1 VTQPPLQGGYSFN
14 PTINPA
20 NNHIT
25 TSGYTYD
32 AAGNMTND
40 SYHTYTYDAEGN
52 VTQVDGGS
60 TAQYVYDVFNRRI
73 HVQTPS
79 ATTEYTYDYAG
90 RRISSW
96 LSPNNTGVEGRI
108 YWDGQ
113 QFGYR
118 SSDGTTYFDH
128 QDTLGTERMRTD
140 FGAGAGSSYASLP
153 WGDGYSAT
161 IGLAGADQDNEHFAG
176 MEQDENTSNVP
187 MSEHAQ
193 FRQYSFLQGRWLAP
207 DPDMGSY
214 DLSNPQSLNRY
225 AYVLNNPLSFIDPT
239 GLFSLPCSQD
249 NSCDDG
255 SDGIDW
261 DNPTRTTPMPV
272 RAPGIGP
279 QRGPNKVAC
288 IEPTFAQQVAIK
300 LVSQVA
306 SATGKTVGYGV
317 GGSIGVGFGGFG
329 FNYGGSLQ
337 LVASPD
343 GTAGLA
349 MTHTAQQFGA
359 ASAGLGG
366 VGGFQ
371 LTSSTVQTVMD
382 LQGYSVDAGV
392 VSGEGLGSGADMTLS
407 PGDDLDLGITGTVG
421 VGLGDYGHSGTITF
435 TTVKPFC

>member
-1 VTQPPLQGGYSFN
+1 MTQTPLQGGYSFN

-25 TSGYTYD
+25 TSGFTYD

-40 SYHTYTYDAEGN
+40 TVHSYTYDAEGN
-52 VTQVDGGS
+52 ITKVDGGS
-60 TAQYVYDVFNRRI
+60 TAQYAYDVFNRRI
-73 HVQTPS
+73 HVQTAS
-79 ATTEYTYDYAG
+79 TTTEYTYDYAG

-207 DPDMGSY
+207 DPYMGSY
-214 DLSNPQSLNRY
+214 DPTNPQSMNRY

-255 SDGIDW
+255 SDGIGW

-279 QRGPNKVAC
+279 QRDPRKTTSWYGNQC
-288 IEPTFAQQVAIK
+288 IQSALAKGAASTALDAVGLLPEGGA
-300 LVSQVA
+300 VSA
-306 SATGKTVGYGV
+306 AFSLWNGAAGV
-317 GGSIGVGFGGFG
+317 S
-329 FNYGGSLQ
+329 N
-337 LVASPD
+337 
-343 GTAGLA
+343 GTKILERV
-349 MTHTAQQFGA
+349 QFGA
-359 ASAGLGG
+359 ALISTANAGSDVS
-366 VGGFQ
+366 VGEGAFSLSGLQ
-371 LTSSTVQTVMD
+371 VLT
-382 LQGYSVDAGV
+382 GAGV
-392 VSGEGLGSGADMTLS
+392 
-407 PGDDLDLGITGTVG
+407 IG
-421 VGLGDYGHSGTITF
+421 VGLAEAAPFVGQVISGISVAEDLYGTYKAVAGCH
-435 TTVKPFC
+435 P

>member
-1 VTQPPLQGGYSFN
+1 
-14 PTINPA
+14 
-20 NNHIT
+20 
-25 TSGYTYD
+25 
-32 AAGNMTND
+32 M
-40 SYHTYTYDAEGN
+40 
-52 VTQVDGGS
+52 DGGS

-214 DLSNPQSLNRY
+214 DPTNPQSLNRY

-279 QRGPNKVAC
+279 QRGPKHLPVIDNPAMTACLNRLYQSEAGKAVNFFSAGAMIWGPEPLGHFVDNVIEIGSKFLAVKAGQAAGAAAITSLAGPSAIASPLDTLAQGVADLTESVAGALALPVFAGATAIDVAAHVAC
-288 IEPTFAQQVAIK
+288 GYAGNSGA
-300 LVSQVA
+300 SQ
-306 SATGKTVGYGV
+306 
-317 GGSIGVGFGGFG
+317 
-329 FNYGGSLQ
+329 
-337 LVASPD
+337 
-343 GTAGLA
+343 
-349 MTHTAQQFGA
+349 
-359 ASAGLGG
+359 GLG
-366 VGGFQ
+366 Q
-371 LTSSTVQTVMD
+371 MTSDPSNFI
-382 LQGYSVDAGV
+382 
-392 VSGEGLGSGADMTLS
+392 
-407 PGDDLDLGITGTVG
+407 P
-421 VGLGDYGHSGTITF
+421 
-435 TTVKPFC
+435 